1 MFRLISEIFDSIFY
15 FIFIVFFGAFCL
27 IVECL
32 SYVICGIFSLI
43 FKNPLMEWIGEILN
57 NFFELLEKIFCSG
70 SNKEYNEPCGQGTY
84 DYDGDCGGDG
94 GGE

>member
-1 MFRLISEIFDSIFY
+1 MFRLISEIFDSIFC
-15 FIFIVFFGAFCL
+15 FIFKMIFFVFFGAFCL

-32 SYVICGIFSLI
+32 AYVICGIFSLI
-43 FKNPLMEWIGEILN
+43 FKNRLMEWIGEILN
-57 NFFELLEKIFCSG
+57 NFFELLETIFCSS

-84 DYDGDCGGDG
+84 DCGGDG